1 MIAFLTTLAL
11 KATLW
16 TTFCYLA
23 ALAIPIQHVRARR
36 LVTLVG
42 LWGLW
47 IVPWLP
53 LPAWQ
58 SASSA
63 LTTSAVIKVAE
74 GPWIHLAAAVWFV
87 GVLFAFIR
95 LTAEAVIVTRWARRA
110 PERLSVTTMSVE
122 VRFSHD
128 IDGPCL
134 TGWWHP
140 CVLLPF
146 EAKKWPTQTLQAAL
160 RHEIQHAR
168 QHDGLHRICAAA
180 QRALFWW
187 NPALHALT
195 ALYETES
202 EVCCDLAATSG
213 LSPRQYG
220 EMLLAHATLLPT
232 GGFAMPFARRSG
244 LRRRIQRLITPS
256 KPPGWLVSTRW
267 FAALV
272 LIAAAGVVTA
282 SIHVAG
288 PTLLTEGEWNA
299 ESQLRLKANPFP
311 GSP

>member
-1 MIAFLTTLAL
+1 MTTFLTTLAL

-16 TTFCYLA
+16 TVFCYLA
-23 ALAIPIQHVRARR
+23 ALAIPTQHARARR
-36 LVTLVG
+36 LATLVG

-58 SASSA
+58 SASPT
-63 LTTSAVIKVAE
+63 LTTSAAFTVAE

-87 GVLFAFIR
+87 GVLFALIR
-95 LTAEAVIVTRWARRA
+95 LAAEAVIVTRWARRA
-110 PERLSVTTMSVE
+110 HERLSTGPMGVE
-122 VRFSHD
+122 VRFSRD
-128 IDGPCL
+128 IDGPCM

-168 QHDGLHRICAAA
+168 QHDGLHRICSAA

-202 EVCCDLAATSG
+202 EVCCDLAATSS
-213 LSPRQYG
+213 LSPREYG
-220 EMLLAHATLLPT
+220 EMLLAHATFLPT
-232 GGFAMPFARRSG
+232 SGFAMPFARRSG
-244 LRRRIQRLITPS
+244 LRSRIQRLLVAAKPS
-256 KPPGWLVSTRW
+256 GWLLSTRW
-267 FAALV
+267 LAALV
-272 LIAAAGVVTA
+272 LIAAAGIVTA
-282 SIHVAG
+282 SIRVAS
-288 PTLLTEGEWNA
+288 PTEDEWK
-299 ESQLRLKANPFP
+299 EEPQLRLNANPFP